1 MENEVR
7 VLSIT
12 IENVKGLEGP
22 YELNLGKPI
31 PGKGRLITLIG
42 DNEAGKTSFCKGIWG
57 LFSGGHNT
65 DLIRKGAEK
74 ARISAILSDGSE
86 IERTIT
92 AKGHYP
98 KVKPPEGGIPPK
110 AIETYFK
117 SLGSGPGFDPLLFC
131 KMKKEERLNYLL
143 RVMPIEFTEDEIA
156 VAMGKKAVALLQPPS
171 GPQNI
176 TNLDKFV
183 KDLIARRGAIGTR
196 RDEKAE
202 TVETLRKT
210 LLTGD
215 QDDDPR
221 DWKKELALL
230 GENRDAILKQERADV
245 ALIEGQLRDA
255 RQGLDAEI
263 RKADDDARDEFLG
276 LLERA
281 RKGDDLRTDER
292 LTAFLAEDLMVLAER
307 TKVLMD
313 AAVAAQAAI
322 DKVRAD
328 AATAIEGMA
337 TAITAAKAGADAQIR
352 SGSIR
357 EQMEKFRKEARA
369 LSNDWDAVAAAIKAI
384 GELRRSKLSNL
395 PVDGIEVRED
405 GEILVNALPFDEI
418 NTGEQYLKSM
428 QIGAMSLGDAGLMFI
443 DEAEHL
449 GPTNWDLMEQA
460 VIASGMTVIA
470 TRVASRAE
478 VEKYGPGL
486 RSEPAEALVLA

>member
-1 MENEVR
+1 
-7 VLSIT
+7 
-12 IENVKGLEGP
+12 
-22 YELNLGKPI
+22 
-31 PGKGRLITLIG
+31 LIG

-65 DLIRKGAEK
+65 DLIRKGADK

-131 KMKKEERLNYLL
+131 KMKKAERLDYLL
-143 RVMPIEFTEDEIA
+143 RVMPIEFTEDELTA
-156 VAMGKKAVALLQPPS
+156 AMGKKVVAVMLPPT

-176 TNLDKFV
+176 TSVDKFV
-183 KDLIARRGAIGTR
+183 KELIARRGAIGTR

-215 QDDDPR
+215 QADDPR
-221 DWKKELALL
+221 DWKKELSLL
-230 GENRDAILKQERADV
+230 KENREAILKQERADV
-245 ALIEGQLRDA
+245 ELIEGQLQDV

-263 RKADDDARDEFLG
+263 RKADDGAQAEFLG
-276 LLERA
+276 LLQRA
-281 RKGDDLRTDER
+281 RSGDNLREDEH
-292 LTAFLAEDLMVLAER
+292 LTAFLAQDLILLAEQA
-307 TKVLMD
+307 KDL
-313 AAVAAQAAI
+313 AAAASNARAAI

-337 TAITAAKAGADAQIR
+337 TAISAAKAGAEAQIR

-357 EQMEKFRKEARA
+357 EQMEKFRKETKA
-369 LSNDWDAVAAAIKAI
+369 LAADWDAVAAAIKAI
-384 GELRRSKLSNL
+384 GELRRSKLDKL

-418 NTGEQYLKSM
+418 NTGEQYLKAM
-428 QIGAMSLGDAGLMFI
+428 QIGAMNLGDAGLMFI

-486 RSEPAEALVLA
+486 RSDPAEALVLA